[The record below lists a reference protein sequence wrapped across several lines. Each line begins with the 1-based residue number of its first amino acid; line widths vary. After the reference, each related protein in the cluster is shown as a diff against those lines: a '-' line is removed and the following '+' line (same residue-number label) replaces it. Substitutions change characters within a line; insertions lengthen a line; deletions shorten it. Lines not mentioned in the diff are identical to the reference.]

1 MNRNPEIQ
9 LFELGPTRSAR
20 VRWTLLEAGLEYE
33 SIGNR
38 PDIIGSDQLRKVHP
52 LGKLPAAII
61 DGKPLFESAAIAT
74 AIADLVPEKNLV
86 AKPGTWSR
94 ALHDQWVCFA
104 LSEME
109 CWVWSS
115 ELNMMDFVFPKEQHV
130 PAIIEQNALLFR
142 RSAAALDTVLS
153 KTDYLIDDRF
163 TVTDIIMGYT
173 LNFGDEFGLVREF
186 PNLVAYLQRLY
197 ARPHCTLVRHAAAG
211 S

>member
-1 MNRNPEIQ
+1 MNRKPEIK

-38 PDIIGSDQLRKVHP
+38 PDIIGSEQLREVHP

-74 AIADLVPEKNLV
+74 AIADLVPERSLV
-86 AKPGTWSR
+86 AKPGSWSR

-104 LSEME
+104 LAELE
-109 CWVWSS
+109 CWAWSS
-115 ELNMMDFVFPKEQHV
+115 ELNTLDFVFPKDQHV
-130 PAIIEQNALLFR
+130 PAIIEQNSLLFR
-142 RSAAALDTVLS
+142 RSAAALDAVLR
-153 KTDYLIDDRF
+153 KTEYLIEDRF

-173 LNFGDEFGLVREF
+173 LNFGDEQGLLRGF
-186 PNLVAYLQRLY
+186 PNLLAYLQRLY
-197 ARPHCTLVRHAAAG
+197 AREHCTLVRHQATR
-211 S
+211 